1 MTQLIDVY
9 MRYLVGE
16 MSYVA
21 SIEWYVLL
29 SVMQV
34 AFETFGG
41 GSVNHDI
48 LIFYK
53 IILCFIV
60 SKALDKKNTPLSGKY
75 CC

>member
-1 MTQLIDVY
+1 
-9 MRYLVGE
+9 
-16 MSYVA
+16 
-21 SIEWYVLL
+21 
-29 SVMQV
+29 MQV

-60 SKALDKKNTPLSGKY
+60 SKALDKKIHRYRENIAVSQTPVKYDLSFL
-75 CC
+75 